1 MFAYLAG
8 MFLVPKEGSEMEL
21 YFGPTYSA
29 FRFPDEQTAQA
40 VLKFLN
46 RDNLEVACIS
56 GSNQNLMEQVA
67 EALKEFISSSTLIEA
82 DDIVEKI
89 AKKCDENKNFVFEV
103 DVKAV
108 IKAIIDIYG
117 TN

>member
-8 MFLVPKEGSEMEL
+8 MFLAPAEGSELEL

-46 RDNLEVACIS
+46 RDNLEVTCI
-56 GSNQNLMEQVA
+56 E
-67 EALKEFISSSTLIEA
+67 
-82 DDIVEKI
+82 
-89 AKKCDENKNFVFEV
+89 
-103 DVKAV
+103 
-108 IKAIIDIYG
+108 
-117 TN
+117 